1 MRGRRSFLRLI
12 GCLAL
17 CMGVAVINGSVTYP
31 EIPTWYASLT
41 KPSWTPPNWVFPVV
55 WNVLYPLMGLSLWL
69 LWDCAGGSPGRRSA
83 VRLFFLQLALN
94 AAWSPIFFAL
104 HQAWAALVLA
114 IVLAAVVAA
123 TIAAAWTTLRIA
135 AWLLVP
141 YLLWVLYAISLNA
154 GIAVLNSNLGPL

>member
-1 MRGRRSFLRLI
+1 
-12 GCLAL
+12 
-17 CMGVAVINGSVTYP
+17 MGVAAISGCATYP

-41 KPSWTPPNWVFPVV
+41 KPSWTPPNWVFPAV

-69 LWDCAGGSPGRRSA
+69 LWDCAGGSPRRRSA
-83 VRLFFLQLALN
+83 VTLFLLQLALN

-104 HQAWAALVLA
+104 HQTRAALVLA
-114 IVLAAVVAA
+114 IALAAVLAA
-123 TIAAAWTTLRIA
+123 TIATAWATLRLA

>member
-1 MRGRRSFLRLI
+1 MRGRSFLRLI

-17 CMGVAVINGSVTYP
+17 CMGVAAISGCVTYP

-69 LWDCAGGSPGRRSA
+69 LWDRAGASPGRRSA
-83 VRLFFLQLALN
+83 VTLFLLQLALN
-94 AAWSPIFFAL
+94 AAWSPTFFAL
-104 HQAWAALVLA
+104 HQTRAALILA

-154 GIAVLNSNLGPL
+154 GIAVLNSDLGPL